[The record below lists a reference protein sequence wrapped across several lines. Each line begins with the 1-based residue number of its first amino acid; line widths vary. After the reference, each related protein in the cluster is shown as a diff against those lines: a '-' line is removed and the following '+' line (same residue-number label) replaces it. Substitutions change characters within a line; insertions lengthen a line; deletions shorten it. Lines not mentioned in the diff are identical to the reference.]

1 MSREDFLPGPSFPAD
16 TVPFYVGEGAILT
29 KEEEAEDIMVHESG
43 EGVAPRQEGDGTCGQ
58 AAGKGTF
65 LVGRLSR
72 IIFLLSVTGTF
83 LLSIS
88 LFVYGFIIT
97 LTSLLYAYTHFTF
110 NIDAMK
116 EAMAI
121 AVEIVDLFL
130 VATVF
135 YIIAL
140 GLYELFIAKAPLP
153 GWLKICNLDD
163 LKEKLLGL
171 IVIAL
176 GVLFLGESL
185 VWPNGTGDL
194 LVYGVANAVVIAAIS
209 LYVWIKH

>member
-1 MSREDFLPGPSFPAD
+1 VSREDFLPASSFPAD
-16 TVPFYVGEGAILT
+16 TVPFYVGKGAILT
-29 KEEEAEDIMVHESG
+29 KEEEAEDIMVHEPG
-43 EGVAPRQEGDGTCGQ
+43 EGVAPPQEADGTSGQ

-88 LFVYGFIIT
+88 LFVYGFTIT
-97 LTSLLYAYTHFTF
+97 LTSLLYAYTHFTLH
-110 NIDAMK
+110 IDAMK

-163 LKEKLLGL
+163 L
-171 IVIAL
+171 
-176 GVLFLGESL
+176 
-185 VWPNGTGDL
+185 
-194 LVYGVANAVVIAAIS
+194 
-209 LYVWIKH
+209 